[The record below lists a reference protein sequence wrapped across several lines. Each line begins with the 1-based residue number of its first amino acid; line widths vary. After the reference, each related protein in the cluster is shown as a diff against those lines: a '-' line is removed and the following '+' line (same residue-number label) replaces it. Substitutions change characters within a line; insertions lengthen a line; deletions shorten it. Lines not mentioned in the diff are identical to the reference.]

1 MRPVLLSAALLA
13 IAASTAAAQGHA
25 GHDSSSAH
33 FQPGPGQATPRP
45 AGWAIRYD
53 RANAVDSTFHFV
65 EMAPGWH
72 VTSGP
77 AAIVYEKGK
86 SASGDFALESE
97 LFLFP
102 GRRAEAF
109 GVFVGGDDLEGD
121 GQRYTYFVL
130 RKTGEFLIRRRE
142 GAEVKD
148 LVAWT
153 ADDAIPRHES
163 EEGTVKYLLGV
174 SAQGDV
180 VRFTVNGA
188 EVAALPRAVVMPD
201 GAYGLR
207 VNHMLNL
214 HVTSLGLVAR

>member
-13 IAASTAAAQGHA
+13 LLAPAAAAQGHA
-25 GHDSSSAH
+25 GHDSAAH
-33 FQPGPGQATPRP
+33 VQPRQTAPRP

-53 RANAVDSTFHFV
+53 RANAVDSTFRFV

-72 VTSGP
+72 ITTGP

-86 SASGDFALESE
+86 TAAGDFGLEAE

-102 GRRAEAF
+102 GERAEAF
-109 GVFVGGDDLEGD
+109 GVFVGGSDLEGE

-130 RKTGEFLIRRRE
+130 RKTGEFLVRRRE
-142 GAEVKD
+142 GAAVRD

-153 ADDAIPRHES
+153 AHAAIPKHEAA
-163 EEGTVKYLLGV
+163 EGTVRYVLGV
-174 SAQGDV
+174 GAQGDS

-188 EVAALPRAVVMPD
+188 EVAALPRAAVMPD

-207 VNHMLNL
+207 VNHMLDL
-214 HVTSLGLVAR
+214 HVTALGLAAR